1 MSDTDIRF
9 AKLVKIIERLT
20 KVIEKEVP
28 ETQLMAAM
36 GLVLTV
42 ANSHDE
48 DRLVPVFKSF
58 LAQSKVDAKAARPS
72 NPHGQ
77 RQERGQN
84 LVELPPVV
92 LPRHRRQ

>member
-1 MSDTDIRF
+1 MLHDDGGSKTAMSDTDIRF

-20 KVIEKEVP
+20 KVIEKEMP

-42 ANSHDE
+42 ANSYDE

-58 LAQSKVDAKAARPS
+58 VAQFEVEAKAARP
-72 NPHGQ
+72 N
-77 RQERGQN
+77 
-84 LVELPPVV
+84 
-92 LPRHRRQ
+92 

>member
-42 ANSHDE
+42 ANSYDE
-48 DRLVPVFKSF
+48 DRLVPVADQRTVRANS
-58 LAQSKVDAKAARPS
+58 SRAKRLIDRK
-72 NPHGQ
+72 G
-77 RQERGQN
+77 RRGSAFA
-84 LVELPPVV
+84 PVT
-92 LPRHRRQ
+92 LIT

>member
-20 KVIEKEVP
+20 KVIENEVP

-42 ANSHDE
+42 SNSHDK
-48 DRLVPVFKSF
+48 DTLVPVFKSF
-58 LAQSKVDAKAARPS
+58 LAQSEVEAKAARP
-72 NPHGQ
+72 N
-77 RQERGQN
+77 
-84 LVELPPVV
+84 
-92 LPRHRRQ
+92 

>member
-20 KVIEKEVP
+20 KVIEKEMP

-42 ANSHDE
+42 ANSYDE

-58 LAQSKVDAKAARPS
+58 VSQFEVEAKAARP
-72 NPHGQ
+72 N
-77 RQERGQN
+77 
-84 LVELPPVV
+84 
-92 LPRHRRQ
+92 

>member
-1 MSDTDIRF
+1 MLHDDVGSKTAMSDTDIRF

-20 KVIEKEVP
+20 KVIEKEMP

-42 ANSHDE
+42 ANSYDE

-58 LAQSKVDAKAARPS
+58 VAQFEVEAKAARP
-72 NPHGQ
+72 N
-77 RQERGQN
+77 
-84 LVELPPVV
+84 
-92 LPRHRRQ
+92 

>member
-1 MSDTDIRF
+1 MSSILALIYKEQTAMSDTDIRF
-9 AKLVKIIERLT
+9 AKLVNIIERLT

-42 ANSHDE
+42 ANSYDE

-58 LAQSKVDAKAARPS
+58 LAQSEVEAKAARP
-72 NPHGQ
+72 N
-77 RQERGQN
+77 
-84 LVELPPVV
+84 
-92 LPRHRRQ
+92 

>member
-9 AKLVKIIERLT
+9 AKLVNIIERLT

-48 DRLVPVFKSF
+48 DRLVSVFKSF
-58 LAQSKVDAKAARPS
+58 LAQSEVEAKAERP
-72 NPHGQ
+72 N
-77 RQERGQN
+77 
-84 LVELPPVV
+84 
-92 LPRHRRQ
+92 